1 MRCFIA
7 GFALLAFSSSAFAES
22 LIGKTI
28 VSNPTI
34 QLCNNGQC
42 RAVPGSLNM
51 YISEKGQLFD
61 YGSGNQGAVIP
72 NGGSLNG
79 VRFSARGGTL
89 VMESPGIVRLV
100 AVSRGS
106 SCTVSA
112 QVLKPGWTAS
122 VERGYSCSV
131 VQGRRDR

>member
-1 MRCFIA
+1 MRALAA
-7 GFALLAFSSSAFAES
+7 GFVLLAFGSAASAES
-22 LIGKTI
+22 LIGKTV

-34 QLCNNGQC
+34 QLCNGGQC
-42 RAVPGSLNM
+42 RAIPGSLNM

-61 YGSGNQGAVIP
+61 YGSNNQGAVIP

-89 VMESPGIVRLV
+89 VMESPGIVRVV

-112 QVLKPGWTAS
+112 QVLKPGWTAR
-122 VERGYSCSV
+122 VESGYSCSV